1 MDYWMEGSN
10 SGSDEDTTQD
20 QTSPIAAPPEKTLGE
35 WLYPNMKQ
43 SFMRDQPDEGGG
55 DGSAPG
61 AGDSGGDFWKGLG
74 DFFGPDEAEAKG
86 NKSANYNPYPAD
98 ASEAER
104 LDHLPRVLYKETAGM
119 RPQSVDPTAGP
130 DNRDKWDPASFEDLQ
145 NGRKHMVVVAMR
157 NPGVGYFEGNDFDPK
172 VWNDCQAAAKEG
184 MGLEEYMP
192 EEVQHFYMA
201 KEGVPV
207 KETVDWAQDDSIYD
221 TFGPFKSWGGDIKN
235 GENAIIRIHEKKYGE
250 GAKE

>member
-207 KETVDWAQDDSIYD
+207 DKDIKWAQDNSIFD
-221 TFGPFKSWGGDIKN
+221 TFGPFKSYGGDISKGN
-235 GENAIIRIHEKKYGE
+235 NAIIRIHEKKQY
-250 GAKE
+250 